1 MGIFAVKLAEII
13 LGDYGKF
20 DKLSLLLYTEIKMSD
35 FTDLNLSLKNLK
47 QHKKK
52 VIFLSL
58 KKARVGVTEPGCS
71 NSFSCYINLIIT
83 HVKLAC

>member
-20 DKLSLLLYTEIKMSD
+20 DKLSLLLYTEFKMSD

-52 VIFLSL
+52 VL
-58 KKARVGVTEPGCS
+58 KKVLKSQDAQTASANIV
-71 NSFSCYINLIIT
+71 NFF
-83 HVKLAC
+83 